1 MKRIKAFSVVAAV
14 FVMGTLAVGQ
24 LESILKAGGVV
35 GAVSLFGTK
44 MNDAANKLMD
54 HRDTQVAS
62 TKVVPI
68 LSVGKGGY
76 IGAAQVMGPKKQV
89 DRVQA
94 VGQLEVDF
102 AGHAVRIRGLVPIS
116 SKDAKGSAKLDRV
129 PNVGI
134 SAILDIKL

>member
-1 MKRIKAFSVVAAV
+1 VKRIKALCVVAAV

-35 GAVSLFGTK
+35 GAISLFGKK
-44 MNDAANKLMD
+44 MNDATNKLMGHQD
-54 HRDTQVAS
+54 SPIAS
-62 TKVVPI
+62 TKIVPI

-116 SKDAKGSAKLDRV
+116 SKDAKGSSKLDRV
-129 PNVGI
+129 PNVGV
-134 SAILDIKL
+134 SAILDFKL